1 MGRELKRVA
10 LDFNWPIDTTWHG
23 YINPHHVAAKCA
35 HCDGTGSSPAAKRL
49 SDQWYGYTSFK
60 PEDRGSAPYAPTY
73 PAIWA
78 FAKRNCERTPDFYG
92 DGDAAIMREAKRL
105 VAMWNKQWCHHLNT
119 DDVAALVE
127 EGRLH
132 DLTHTWERGKGWQKI
147 EPPVIPTPQQVND
160 WSMSGMGHDSIN
172 RWVCVKAECK
182 RLGTSETCAHCDG
195 EGEIWPSAEAKQL
208 YDDWK
213 PTKPPAGDGYQIW
226 ETVSEGS
233 PISPVFSTP
242 EDLAKHMATTRWGA
256 DKGTPYETWLAFILG
271 PGWAPSMVMDGGK
284 MMSGVEAVS
293 AN

>member
-10 LDFNWPIDTTWHG
+10 LDFNWPIDKTWEG
-23 YINPHHVAAKCA
+23 YVNPHHVAVKCE
-35 HCDGTGSSPAAKRL
+35 HCDGSGYSPGAKKL
-49 SDQWYGYTSFK
+49 SDQWYGYVPFR

-73 PAIWA
+73 PVIWE
-78 FAKRNCERTPDFYG
+78 FAKRNVERTPDFYG
-92 DGDAAIMREAKRL
+92 SGDPAIMREASRL
-105 VAMWNKQWCHHLNT
+105 AGMWNKQWCHHLNA

-127 EGRLH
+127 ADRLH
-132 DLTHTWERGKGWQKI
+132 DLTHTWERGRGWQKKD
-147 EPPVIPTPQQVND
+147 PPVMPTPQQVND

-172 RWVCVKAECK
+172 QWVCIKAECK
-182 RLGTSETCAHCDG
+182 RLGISKTCAHCDG
-195 EGEIWPSAEAKQL
+195 EGEVWPSPEAKQR
-208 YDDWK
+208 YDDWS
-213 PTKPPAGDGYQIW
+213 PTEPPAGDGYQIW
-226 ETVSEGS
+226 QTVTEGG

-256 DKGTPYETWLAFILG
+256 DRGTPYETWLAFIRG